1 MYRPARIAVVLL
13 LALALLAACGGSP
26 AAQPTTAPA
35 PTDAPAPT
43 AAAAP
48 TAGAAAHYPVTIATC
63 EGEETFT
70 EPPGR
75 VFVDYQPQVE
85 LLLRLGLGDRIAAYT
100 GVGEVPIAADVAQAF
115 AEQVEPKTRY
125 EQFPTR
131 EVALSAGYDLAII
144 AFPEYVLD
152 PSQGR
157 ATRAEWQQAG
167 TPVYD
172 SKADCAGAGAA
183 GKTLEASFTQIRDLG
198 QIFNVE
204 ERAEALVAEMQATLD
219 DVATRVAGRP
229 TPRIAILDYIDEQG
243 VPSFYAAGL
252 YTDLITRAGGANVFA
267 DQAEQY
273 VAISPEVVA
282 DRPVDVLAVMEW
294 AGGISAAEKAAFY
307 FETFPN
313 APASQQRRFV
323 VLTNM
328 DLNAGSGNANAVAKM
343 ARALHPE
350 AFEGAAT
357 AARTQYPVTVE
368 NCGQQLT
375 IPGRPQRAIVSW
387 GGQAA
392 YLLALGVEESIIGMY
407 YRFPDEENRL
417 VPPDLKAGYL
427 AIPVIGGSDGT
438 PPGREVPIAL
448 TPDFFYSDNPSDFA
462 DGRATREDFA
472 AAGATVFSSVY
483 GCTDP
488 AQQTLAL
495 MFEEIRTLG
504 VIFDAQAEA
513 EALVARLQRELAA
526 VEAKIAGRA
535 PVRALLL
542 EGSAETLYTAGN
554 GLVTDIFA
562 RAGAENIFDGASY
575 DAPPSREVLAT
586 AAPDVVIVWDTNV
599 PDLRPIAR
607 EVFATAPAVANDRI
621 VQVRYIG
628 GIGLRAPEFA
638 EALARAFHPE
648 AFE

>member
-1 MYRPARIAVVLL
+1 MLAGPRRFLPFL

-26 AAQPTTAPA
+26 AAQPTA
-35 PTDAPAPT
+35 APAPT
-43 AAAAP
+43 AEAAAP
-48 TAGAAAHYPVTIATC
+48 TAEAAPAHYPVTIATC
-63 EGEETFT
+63 EGSETFT
-70 EPPGR
+70 EAPSR

-167 TPVYD
+167 TRVYD
-172 SKADCAGAGAA
+172 SKADCAGAGAT

-204 ERAEALVAEMQATLD
+204 ERAEALVADLQATLD

-252 YTDLITRAGGANVFA
+252 YSDLITRAGGENVFA
-267 DQAEQY
+267 DQTEQY

-294 AGGISAAEKAAFY
+294 AGGISAAEKAEFY

-350 AFEGAAT
+350 AFE
-357 AARTQYPVTVE
+357 
-368 NCGQQLT
+368 
-375 IPGRPQRAIVSW
+375 
-387 GGQAA
+387 
-392 YLLALGVEESIIGMY
+392 
-407 YRFPDEENRL
+407 
-417 VPPDLKAGYL
+417 
-427 AIPVIGGSDGT
+427 
-438 PPGREVPIAL
+438 
-448 TPDFFYSDNPSDFA
+448 
-462 DGRATREDFA
+462 
-472 AAGATVFSSVY
+472 
-483 GCTDP
+483 
-488 AQQTLAL
+488 
-495 MFEEIRTLG
+495 
-504 VIFDAQAEA
+504 
-513 EALVARLQRELAA
+513 
-526 VEAKIAGRA
+526 
-535 PVRALLL
+535 
-542 EGSAETLYTAGN
+542 
-554 GLVTDIFA
+554 
-562 RAGAENIFDGASY
+562 
-575 DAPPSREVLAT
+575 
-586 AAPDVVIVWDTNV
+586 
-599 PDLRPIAR
+599 
-607 EVFATAPAVANDRI
+607 
-621 VQVRYIG
+621 
-628 GIGLRAPEFA
+628 
-638 EALARAFHPE
+638 
-648 AFE
+648 